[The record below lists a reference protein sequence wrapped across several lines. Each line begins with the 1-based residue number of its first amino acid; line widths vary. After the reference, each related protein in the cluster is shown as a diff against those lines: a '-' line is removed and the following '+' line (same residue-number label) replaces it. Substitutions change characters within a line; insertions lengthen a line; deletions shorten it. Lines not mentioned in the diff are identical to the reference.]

1 MNKVNG
7 FVLIDKPAGIT
18 SHKVVSIARRVL
30 NEKRI
35 GHAGTLDPF
44 ATGLM
49 ILGVGRATRLMQ
61 YVIGKDK
68 SYIATIRLGASSST
82 DDLTGE
88 LVLRDLK
95 SLSKLTEK
103 EIRDSLNSFQGKIM
117 QRPSSISA
125 IQINGQRAYDLVR
138 SGQEVELKER
148 AVEIYY
154 LKTLQIK
161 FSTDHIDIE
170 IEVKVSS
177 GTYIRAIARDLGEK
191 LGVGGHLIS
200 LRRVTIGNQSIEQ
213 AVKINENSSFDIQ
226 ITSIT
231 DMLTDT
237 FPLRTLDEKEEKD
250 ISHGRS
256 ITPNIEGKI
265 TLAIN
270 SKRESLALIENQE
283 NVGKPILVLVGE

>member
-1 MNKVNG
+1 M
-7 FVLIDKPAGIT
+7 LIDKPAGIT

-68 SYIATIRLGASSST
+68 SYLATIRLGASSST

-88 LVLRDLK
+88 LVSGDLE

-148 AVEIYY
+148 AVEIYQ

-161 FSTDHIDIE
+161 LSTDHIDIE

-213 AVKINENSSFDIQ
+213 AVKINENSSFEIQ
-226 ITSIT
+226 ITSIA

>member
-1 MNKVNG
+1 M
-7 FVLIDKPAGIT
+7 LIDKPAGIT